1 MKKNIITGIAIVV
14 FVLLLSLVVLTIG
27 ITNRPE
33 PLQLDEYADSE
44 AILYQKDLVELDSF
58 SNDLALSDQNSDL
71 FLEIDQIYN
80 DILDLNETALDENAI
95 SEEAASADFSED
107 LNSFNNDEA
116 VLLEIDQ
123 SLNEVT
129 Q

>member
-71 FLEIDQIYN
+71 FLEIDQTYN